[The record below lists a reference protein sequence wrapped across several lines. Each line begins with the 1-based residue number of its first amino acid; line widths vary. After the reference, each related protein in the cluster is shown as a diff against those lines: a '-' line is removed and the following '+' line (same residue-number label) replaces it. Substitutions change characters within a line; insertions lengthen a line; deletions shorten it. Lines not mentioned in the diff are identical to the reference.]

1 MYVVNILSSSS
12 LLMCLHLKMVLGV
25 LYVPRTILSRHFISS
40 SASRREPTKMHYQGL
55 PYHLSKLTIWIML
68 ILFIKS

>member
-1 MYVVNILSSSS
+1 
-12 LLMCLHLKMVLGV
+12 MVLGV
-25 LYVPRTILSRHFISS
+25 LYVPRAILSRHFISS